1 MSRHADQ
8 MLIHQTL
15 LDEAHGNV
23 STAFEIACARL
34 ATSIHGTSWAFLY
47 RMNPATE
54 GRIDDVPNP
63 VDDNWISTGRE
74 AAE

>member
-8 MLIHQTL
+8 MLIYQTL

-23 STAFEIACARL
+23 STAFELACARL
-34 ATSIHGTSWAFLY
+34 ATALPGVSWALLR
-47 RMNPATE
+47 RMSPATE
-54 GRIDDVPNP
+54 GRLDDVPNP
-63 VDDNWISTGRE
+63 VDDSWIQTGKE